1 MSSDTARRL
10 CRLVLAVCAILPPSA
25 PALAEPVPAATFQA
39 ILDRYLEK
47 EDLAGGVLLVSS
59 PQQRIVVASGV
70 ANRRTGAAV
79 APDSRFYA
87 ASVGKMSV
95 AAATLQLVEEG
106 RLSLDAS
113 AASLAGGIPH
123 IGRLPNARAA
133 RLENLLNHSSGIPE
147 YLTDDFLDF
156 HHAKA
161 STLTPSVA
169 LPFAFDEPATGR
181 VGKAYDYC
189 NSNYVLLG
197 EIIATADGSSFE
209 SSLQKRVLDRA
220 GMGDTTVGVRNVADA
235 RLAHGYADIEDT
247 GKEQDVSRYVWNSP
261 LGDGP
266 LVTTAG
272 DLEKFLFALFR
283 DGKLV
288 KPATLARMTS
298 PSAREEGYGMGVQR
312 DSDRWGSW
320 FGHTG
325 LEDGFEAEVRY
336 YPERRAALVFLTNG
350 NSVSDKSI
358 LDKAATA
365 LFQHGAS
372 AR

>member
-1 MSSDTARRL
+1 M
-10 CRLVLAVCAILPPSA
+10 VVAVSA
-25 PALAEPVPAATFQA
+25 FLSASIPALAEPVSTTAFQA

-59 PQQRIVVASGV
+59 PQQRIVVVSGV
-70 ANRRTGAAV
+70 ANRRTGAPV
-79 APDSRFYA
+79 VPDSRFYA

-106 RLSLDAS
+106 KLSLDAS
-113 AASLAGGIPH
+113 VATLVGGIPN
-123 IGRLPNARAA
+123 IGKLPNARAA

-147 YLTDDFLDF
+147 YLTDAFLDF

-161 STLTPSVA
+161 STLTPAVVI
-169 LPFAFDEPATGR
+169 PFAFDEPATGR
-181 VGKAYDYC
+181 VGKAYEYC

-197 EIIATADGSSFE
+197 EIIGTADGTSLE
-209 SSLQKRVLDRA
+209 ASLQKRVLDRA
-220 GMGDTTVGVRNVADA
+220 GMGDTTVGARSPSDA
-235 RLAHGYADIEDT
+235 RLAHGYADLEDT
-247 GKEQDVSRYVWNSP
+247 GKEQDVSRYVWSSP

-288 KPATLARMTS
+288 KPATLARMTAAS
-298 PSAREEGYGMGVQR
+298 DLEDGYGMGVQR
-312 DSDRWGSW
+312 DSDRWGAW

-336 YPERRAALVFLTNG
+336 YPESQTALVFLTNG
-350 NSVSDKSI
+350 NSISDKSV
-358 LDKAATA
+358 LDKAAAT
-365 LFQHGAS
+365 LFQSRKS